1 MDSVALLAVAT
12 SVGIFATTIQTQDF
26 RDCDGD
32 RRIGRQTLPMVI
44 PLLSR
49 YTLLP
54 ILLAWSIGLSV
65 LWNLSAPVAGA
76 FLGLA
81 LFVALRFITMRDVKS
96 DQVSYYIYNVCFAS
110 PILARNASADVLNF
124 FWQDLVVSCTRSSRL
139 LAKLPRFLIS
149 ITSQYTLVFF
159 FWKMYVTTSLQAT
172 NI

>member
-32 RRIGRQTLPMVI
+32 RHIGRQTLPIIM

-65 LWNLSAPVAGA
+65 LWNLSAPIAGA

-81 LFVALRFITMRDVKS
+81 LLVALRFIMMRDVKS
-96 DQVSYYIYNVCFAS
+96 DQVSYHIYNVCFAS
-110 PILARNASADVLNF
+110 PILGTHRLTFSF
-124 FWQDLVVSCTRSSRL
+124 FLQDLVVSCT
-139 LAKLPRFLIS
+139 
-149 ITSQYTLVFF
+149 
-159 FWKMYVTTSLQAT
+159 
-172 NI
+172 